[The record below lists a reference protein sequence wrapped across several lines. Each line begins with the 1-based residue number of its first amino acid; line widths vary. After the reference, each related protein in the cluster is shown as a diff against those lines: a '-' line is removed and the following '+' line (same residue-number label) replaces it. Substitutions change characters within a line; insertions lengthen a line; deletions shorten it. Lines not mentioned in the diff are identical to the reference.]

1 MCIIRKFVVWFDSSS
16 FFPLLPGITPFLFL
30 SEGLPLSSFPPFGAY
45 FVNPRANPAE
55 KSLLFCHLKSAPAG
69 EKPDPSG
76 SDKCDCFCI
85 TLIYEDEKM
94 FNITNYQR
102 NANQN
107 CNEVSPHTS
116 QNGHHQKS
124 TNNKYWRRCGEKGTL
139 LHC

>member
-55 KSLLFCHLKSAPAG
+55 KSLLLCHLKSAPAG

-85 TLIYEDEKM
+85 TLIYEALCVHREYLKLGWKCILPSISDWSFTVCM
-94 FNITNYQR
+94 CVCLCQSCPTL
-102 NANQN
+102 
-107 CNEVSPHTS
+107 CNPRDCSPP
-116 QNGHHQKS
+116 
-124 TNNKYWRRCGEKGTL
+124 
-139 LHC
+139 